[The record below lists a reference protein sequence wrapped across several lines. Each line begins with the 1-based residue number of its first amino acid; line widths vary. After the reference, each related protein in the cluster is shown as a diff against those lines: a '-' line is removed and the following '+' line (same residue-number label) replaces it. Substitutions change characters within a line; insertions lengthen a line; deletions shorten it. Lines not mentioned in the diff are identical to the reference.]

1 MDAKEIAYCIKHGLR
16 AKGIYTIFING
27 KEVGQYENLVPDEGL
42 IYLLKSGVLGQSQIS
57 NWYVALFSGNVN
69 PSSNWTASNFAS
81 VASEITSST
90 EGYSETSRPQWVP
103 NSTTPTSPT
112 ISNSNAPALFSI
124 ACTTSIT
131 ISGAALLSS
140 PVKGGTS
147 GVLLSAVRY
156 PAPYTMNNGS
166 SFSVQYDLVLQDV

>member
-16 AKGIYTIFING
+16 AKGIYTIFIDG

-57 NWYVALFSGNVN
+57 NWYIALFSGNVN

-81 VASEITSST
+81 VASGIISST
-90 EGYSETSRPQWVP
+90 EGYSETSRPQWMP

-112 ISNSNAPALFSI
+112 ISNSNSLATFSI
-124 ACTTSIT
+124 VCSSSIN
-131 ISGAALLSS
+131 IAGAALLSS
-140 PVKGGTS
+140 PTKGGTT

-156 PAPYTMNNGS
+156 NSPHTLNNGS
-166 SFSVQYDLVLQDV
+166 SFQVQYDLMLQDV